1 MHGRTCRFRQIHSS
15 VFFRWGIVAVEAAF
29 AFAFFSLTDVIY
41 TVNRFRCHHCCKEA
55 FRTSERLFI
64 FLHIYIF
71 IFIWLYDYI
80 LQAYIYIFS
89 TIAQPSLTHTMSL
102 FCHAPRMLSESAYW
116 EIKFQHRT
124 TMNLLRAPVWQ
135 RNIFGESIKI
145 GGLTSK
151 HGLWTKQFN
160 GMGILTTDATSKSEI
175 LYQFEW
181 LSNLISHRIS
191 SVKTLEASSVSNHM
205 SSLVLVRITLW
216 VIIYDIYI
224 I

>member
-1 MHGRTCRFRQIHSS
+1 MSPLLQGSIQ
-15 VFFRWGIVAVEAAF
+15 
-29 AFAFFSLTDVIY
+29 
-41 TVNRFRCHHCCKEA
+41 N
-55 FRTSERLFI
+55 FRTAIYLSTY
-64 FLHIYIF
+64 IYIF

-151 HGLWTKQFN
+151 NGLWTKQFN

-205 SSLVLVRITLW
+205 SSLVLVHITLW

>member
-1 MHGRTCRFRQIHSS
+1 MADIQHNSNINPAPSKNIFYLLKDHYIYIYHGYFYDYMIISYS
-15 VFFRWGIVAVEAAF
+15 
-29 AFAFFSLTDVIY
+29 
-41 TVNRFRCHHCCKEA
+41 
-55 FRTSERLFI
+55 
-64 FLHIYIF
+64 HIYIY
-71 IFIWLYDYI
+71 L
-80 LQAYIYIFS
+80 FS

-124 TMNLLRAPVWQ
+124 AMNLLRAPFWQ

-145 GGLTSK
+145 VGLTSK
-151 HGLWTKQFN
+151 NGLWTKQFN
-160 GMGILTTDATSKSEI
+160 GMGILTSDATSKSEI
-175 LYQFEW
+175 LYQIEW

-224 I
+224 YNKPGRPFSATKLRTW